1 VEYLDENPGVVYDMD
16 GDNDRSYYSDYMPS
30 TELADFLKRPLRIQ
44 AYTWTEGAK
53 LAQTFQPWDNYF
65 NSTAVK
71 KKLDNYSFI
80 SCDLHI
86 RILVNAS
93 PFYFGAGLASYLPL
107 TSFNSENIWGGLRAG
122 NTDMDAFNMP
132 ASQRPHIY
140 IFPQTNQGGE
150 MVLPFFYYKNW
161 LNVGTRADFQNM
173 GTVTLSSMRV
183 LDNAGAS
190 AGSGVTVTVY
200 AWAENVRLVGTT
212 TGLALQC
219 GSSDDVL
226 HYPEYDYHHIYSRIR
241 DLSPNET
248 DQLTKFLD
256 QLISDRRYYRYQS
269 EFEERN
275 GVISGPATTVA
286 KIAGMLT
293 KAPIIGPYA
302 KATNMIS
309 SAVAGVASLFGFT
322 NVPVVSD
329 AEPYRPTSFY
339 SFASPHVSQPT
350 ERLTLDPKNELTIDP
365 RVAGLSGEDP
375 LAISN
380 LVTRESYVTQFT
392 YTTANATDDNIFT
405 AFVSPYF
412 ASSVTLA
419 SRNIV
424 NNTPMGHISTMF
436 GHWRGDIIFRFRFIC
451 SRFHR
456 GRVLIQWDPTADVSL
471 VGNSSN
477 VVFTKVVDIS
487 EETDIEVRVPY
498 LQATEYQECPT
509 YTNSANYNSQF
520 YASGTSAGA
529 SAFDARCFNGY
540 LTVKVLTILTCP
552 ISTST
557 VGVLVSV
564 KGAENLEFANPVNL
578 PVSVT
583 PYDLQS
589 LVECDEGLYIESI
602 PAPKDHSYDLI
613 DYQFQSDL
621 VSYEQPSCVSM
632 GESGTRDPSSNLVY
646 MGERVGSIRTLLRRT
661 CHNLSTDIGSDT
673 TNQFRIITNY
683 HGYQPLYLGYDPNG
697 IHSAKGTI
705 TPASNFA
712 YNYVSPTYYNWMAW
726 CFRGYRGSHT
736 WHYAVNAPIALGNI
750 KADRVNTAITAANY
764 YTSTGLGAG
773 PTRSATSNFLLNYL
787 SGAAGCA
794 VTNQHTQGGISVNY
808 PMYSKYRFRTTDPA
822 STTLGSSNDN
832 TNLEAARIS
841 FNIAPVSNTT
851 LCAAL
856 NISRY
861 HSIGPDFNFLFF
873 CNVPSLIFYTSPV
886 PN

>member
-44 AYTWTEGAK
+44 AYTWLEGAK

-93 PFYFGAGLASYLPL
+93 PFYYGAGLASYLPL

-122 NTDMDAFNMP
+122 NTELDAFNMP

-150 MVLPFFYYKNW
+150 MVLPFFYHKNW
-161 LNVGTRADFQNM
+161 LNVGTRSDFQDM
-173 GTVTLSSMRV
+173 GTVTLSSIYS

-190 AGSGVTVTVY
+190 AGTGVTVTVY

-219 GSSDDVL
+219 GSHSDVEEI
-226 HYPEYDYHHIYSRIR
+226 PEYNYHHIYSRIR
-241 DLSPNET
+241 DLSYSET
-248 DQLTKFLD
+248 DQLSKFLD
-256 QLISDRRYYRYQS
+256 HLVNQRRNYRYQS
-269 EFEERN
+269 EFEQRN
-275 GVISGPATTVA
+275 GIISGPATTIS

-309 SAVAGVASLFGFT
+309 SAVAGVASIFGFT

-329 AEPYRPTSFY
+329 AEPYRPTAFY
-339 SFASPHVSQPT
+339 SFASPHISQPT

-392 YTTANATDDNIFT
+392 YTTSNATDDNIFT

-412 ASSVTLA
+412 ANSVTLA

-424 NNTPMGHISTMF
+424 NNTPMGHISAMF

-520 YASGTSAGA
+520 YASGTSSGA
-529 SAFDARCFNGY
+529 SAFDTRCFNGY

-564 KGAENLEFANPVNL
+564 RGAENLEFANPVNL
-578 PVSVT
+578 PISVT

-589 LVECDEGLYIESI
+589 LVEEEEGLYIESI
-602 PAPKDHSYDLI
+602 PAPKDHSFDLV
-613 DYQFQSDL
+613 DYQYQSDQ
-621 VSYEQPSCVSM
+621 VSYEDPSCVSM

-646 MGERVGSIRTLLRRT
+646 MGERVGSIRTLLRRA
-661 CHNLSTDIGSDT
+661 CLNLTTDVGSDT
-673 TNQFRIITNY
+673 TSQFRMITNY

-697 IHSAKGTI
+697 IHSAVGTI
-705 TPASNFA
+705 TPASNFP
-712 YNYVSPTYYNWMAW
+712 YNFVSPTYYNWIAW
-726 CFRGYRGSHT
+726 CYRGYRGSHT
-736 WHYAVNAPIALGNI
+736 WHYAVNAPIALGTI

-764 YTSTGLGAG
+764 YTSINLGAG
-773 PTRSATSNFLLNYL
+773 PTRSASARYLLNYL
-787 SGAAGCA
+787 SGAAGSS

-822 STTLGSSNDN
+822 TTTIGSGNDN

-841 FNIAPVSNTT
+841 FNIAPLNNTT

-856 NISRY
+856 NISRF

-873 CNVPSLIFYTSPV
+873 TNVPSMIFYSGPAA
-886 PN
+886 N